1 MNKGKKVDDGN
12 NLVGGIGGL
21 NSYSNMAGTNYK
33 EYYQDLLEG
42 NEMKGLPQE
51 YKKYLGSGNDN
62 LNFNNQKE
70 IKINN
75 INDDNN
81 NNNGNDTKKIC
92 LIYLI
97 NLINLPKLGKNIHIL
112 IKEKSKFL

>member
-12 NLVGGIGGL
+12 NLVGDIGGL
-21 NSYSNMAGTNYK
+21 NSYSNMTGANYK

-62 LNFNNQKE
+62 LNINNQKE

-81 NNNGNDTKKIC
+81 NKDNGKNMLDLFNKPYKFAKVGKEYSFTKK
-92 LIYLI
+92 
-97 NLINLPKLGKNIHIL
+97 GK
-112 IKEKSKFL
+112 K

>member
-42 NEMKGLPQE
+42 NEMKGLQQE

-62 LNFNNQKE
+62 LNINNQKE

-81 NNNGNDTKKIC
+81 NNNGNDTEKNMLDLFNKPNKFAKVGKEYSYTNKGKK
-92 LIYLI
+92 
-97 NLINLPKLGKNIHIL
+97 
-112 IKEKSKFL
+112 

>member
-1 MNKGKKVDDGN
+1 
-12 NLVGGIGGL
+12 
-21 NSYSNMAGTNYK
+21 MAGANYK

-42 NEMKGLPQE
+42 NEIKGLPQE

-62 LNFNNQKE
+62 LYINNQKE

-81 NNNGNDTKKIC
+81 NKDN
-92 LIYLI
+92 
-97 NLINLPKLGKNIHIL
+97 GKNML
-112 IKEKSKFL
+112 DLFNKPNKFAKVGKEYSYTNKGKSKFL

>member
-1 MNKGKKVDDGN
+1 
-12 NLVGGIGGL
+12 
-21 NSYSNMAGTNYK
+21 MAEANYK

-62 LNFNNQKE
+62 LNINNQKE

-81 NNNGNDTKKIC
+81 NNGNDTEKNMLDLFNKPNKFAKIGKEYSYTNKGKK
-92 LIYLI
+92 
-97 NLINLPKLGKNIHIL
+97 
-112 IKEKSKFL
+112 

>member
-21 NSYSNMAGTNYK
+21 NSYSNMTGANYK

-42 NEMKGLPQE
+42 NEIKGLPQE

-62 LNFNNQKE
+62 LNINNQKE

-81 NNNGNDTKKIC
+81 NKDTEKNMLDLFNKPNKFAKAGKEYSYTNKVKK
-92 LIYLI
+92 
-97 NLINLPKLGKNIHIL
+97 
-112 IKEKSKFL
+112 

>member
-1 MNKGKKVDDGN
+1 
-12 NLVGGIGGL
+12 
-21 NSYSNMAGTNYK
+21 MAEANYK

-62 LNFNNQKE
+62 LNINNQKE
-70 IKINN
+70 IKINK

-81 NNNGNDTKKIC
+81 NGNDTEKNMLDLFNKPNKFAKVGKEYSYTNKGKK
-92 LIYLI
+92 
-97 NLINLPKLGKNIHIL
+97 
-112 IKEKSKFL
+112 